1 MTIPFICA
9 VICLALTVHT
19 IKTTLTFSPTFWQRL
34 RMVAQAQRRSV
45 SRFVEEELDTL
56 LHQQEQKKL
65 EHLYQALE
73 KWQGTGSPQ
82 ITDASTTIDETLY
95 GEQGAWKG
103 QRE

>member
-1 MTIPFICA
+1 MQA
-9 VICLALTVHT
+9 HT

-34 RMVAQAQRRSV
+34 RMVAQAQQRSV

-65 EHLYQALE
+65 ERLYQALK

-82 ITDASTTIDETLY
+82 IIDASTTIDETLY